1 MAKNKDFD
9 FETKLKNFVFF
20 SNVCHG
26 GSLLSLI
33 NNGVV
38 SPFTVGELFYD
49 LSTEGKIK
57 MAYFYSIGLAC
68 EKNKKDLQIFKSDDE
83 LHEFLKIYYF
93 LKENHKKAKIID
105 EEYDVLFIDKKYKYQ
120 FILPHKG
127 TEFRYLLRKAK
138 IKGFDRWANSTDDEI
153 LFDTLDN
160 LMYFLKLEK
169 M

>member
-1 MAKNKDFD
+1 M
-9 FETKLKNFVFF
+9 
-20 SNVCHG
+20 
-26 GSLLSLI
+26 
-33 NNGVV
+33 
-38 SPFTVGELFYD
+38 
-49 LSTEGKIK
+49 
-57 MAYFYSIGLAC
+57 
-68 EKNKKDLQIFKSDDE
+68 Q
-83 LHEFLKIYYF
+83 FLKIYYF

-105 EEYDVLFIDKKYKYQ
+105 ERYDVLFIDKKYKYQ